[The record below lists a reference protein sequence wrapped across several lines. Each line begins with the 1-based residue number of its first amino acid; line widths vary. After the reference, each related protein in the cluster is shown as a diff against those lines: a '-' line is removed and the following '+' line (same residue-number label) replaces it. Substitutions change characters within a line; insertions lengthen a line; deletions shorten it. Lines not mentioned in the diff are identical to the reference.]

1 MSKGLTETASTL
13 HREANLDSSA
23 IMKPVC
29 TYQPF
34 TYRSPVTTGV
44 SFIFIKIEQ
53 LLFLN
58 SLDRYD
64 SMKAYLKF
72 KYIFFLFRQEMDSLL
87 ALQ

>member
-34 TYRSPVTTGV
+34 TYRSPATTGV
-44 SFIFIKIEQ
+44 SFIFIKIKQ

-58 SLDRYD
+58 SLDRYNIKE
-64 SMKAYLKF
+64 SIEIEIY
-72 KYIFFLFRQEMDSLL
+72 FFV
-87 ALQ
+87 

>member
-34 TYRSPVTTGV
+34 TYRSPATTVV

-53 LLFLN
+53 LLLFLN
-58 SLDRYD
+58 SFDRYNI
-64 SMKAYLKF
+64 Y
-72 KYIFFLFRQEMDSLL
+72 YI
-87 ALQ
+87 